1 MNKKNLYNCNQKT
14 VNSNYFNGNVII
26 KEVYNETNSQDQE
39 LYFVEF
45 LNGALTTI
53 HFHETEQI
61 LLPMYGKGV
70 VGEIKKN
77 TILNFELDDIELKF
91 LDVGEIVSIPSNILH
106 FHGAL
111 PKQNF
116 THVAFRKFFEYTCI
130 NDEINSCPTQTKWIY
145 DFISDELGSNDS
157 NLINTTLQN
166 ISNKVNQA
174 IENILIKN
182 NY

>member
-14 VNSNYFNGNVII
+14 VNPNYFNGNVII
-26 KEVYNETNSQDQE
+26 KAVYNETNSQDQE

-61 LLPMYGKGV
+61 LIPMYGKGV

-111 PKQNF
+111 PNQNF
-116 THVAFRKFFEYTCI
+116 THVAFRKFFEYACI
-130 NDEINSCPTQTKWIY
+130 NNEINSYPTQTKWIY

-157 NLINTTLQN
+157 NLIHTTLQT
-166 ISNKVNQA
+166 ISKKVSHA
-174 IENILIKN
+174 VENILIKD

>member
-45 LNGALTTI
+45 LNGAITTI

-77 TILNFELDDIELKF
+77 TILNFELADIELKF
-91 LDVGEIVSIPSNILH
+91 LDVGKIVSIPPNILH

-116 THVAFRKFFEYTCI
+116 THVAFRKLFEYTCI
-130 NDEINSCPTQTKWIY
+130 NNERNSYPTQTKWIY
-145 DFISDELGSNDS
+145 DFISDELDSTDS

-166 ISNKVNQA
+166 ISNKVYQSIANMM
-174 IENILIKN
+174 I
-182 NY
+182 

>member
-1 MNKKNLYNCNQKT
+1 
-14 VNSNYFNGNVII
+14 
-26 KEVYNETNSQDQE
+26 
-39 LYFVEF
+39 
-45 LNGALTTI
+45 
-53 HFHETEQI
+53 
-61 LLPMYGKGV
+61 MYGKGV

-116 THVAFRKFFEYTCI
+116 THVAFRKLFEYTCI

-166 ISNKVNQA
+166 ISNKVNQCYSKYF
-174 IENILIKN
+174 N
-182 NY
+182 

>member
-14 VNSNYFNGNVII
+14 VNPNYFNGNVII

-45 LNGALTTI
+45 LNGAITTI

-77 TILNFELDDIELKF
+77 TILNFELADIELKF
-91 LDVGEIVSIPSNILH
+91 LDVGEIVSIPPNILH

-130 NDEINSCPTQTKWIY
+130 NDERNSYSTQTKWIY

-166 ISNKVNQA
+166 ISNKVNQSIA
-174 IENILIKN
+174 NMMI
-182 NY
+182 